1 MDTGGAGRHS
11 PRNSI
16 PKFAMIVAIQGIS
29 GSFHHQVALLNFGE
43 QAQVLPF
50 LTFEE
55 VAKSVASGT
64 ASVGVMAI
72 ENSIAGAILPNYD
85 LIDRY
90 ELSIYEEYYL
100 PISHHLMALPGQSIT
115 DLTEVRSHPMALLQC
130 KAFLAQW
137 PKIRLID
144 DQDTASVA
152 KRIQEEQLLGVAA
165 IASEIAAASYGLEI
179 LAPQIQTVKDNF
191 TRFIFLTREKS
202 KAQEEANKVSFKIT
216 IRNEAGGLA
225 KLLTMLAEKN
235 LNLSKIQSIPIM
247 DKPWDYAFFIDAE
260 FKDPASYQEAV
271 AQMSKEFGELKIFG
285 EYRSR
290 KG

>member
-1 MDTGGAGRHS
+1 M
-11 PRNSI
+11 N
-16 PKFAMIVAIQGIS
+16 VAIQGIP

-43 QAQVLPF
+43 QANVLPF

-55 VAKSVASGT
+55 VAKSVANSQ
-64 ASVGVMAI
+64 AVVGIMAI

-90 ELSIYEEYYL
+90 ELFIHEEYYL
-100 PISHHLMALPGQSIT
+100 PISHHLMALPGQSIA

-130 KAFLAQW
+130 KAFLAQY
-137 PKIRLID
+137 PQLRLID

-152 KRIQEEQLLGVAA
+152 KRIQEEQLQGVAA

-191 TRFIFLTREKS
+191 TRFIFLTKEKS
-202 KAQEEANKVSFKIT
+202 TRKEVPNKVSFKIT

-225 KLLTMLAEKN
+225 KLLTMLADKN
-235 LNLSKIQSIPIM
+235 LNLSKIQSIPLM

-260 FKDPASYQEAV
+260 FAVEQAYQEAV
-271 AQMSKEFGELKIFG
+271 EQMQANYGELKIFG

>member
-1 MDTGGAGRHS
+1 
-11 PRNSI
+11 
-16 PKFAMIVAIQGIS
+16 MIVAIQGIS
-29 GSFHHQVALLNFGE
+29 GSFHHQVALLNFGD
-43 QAQVLPF
+43 QAKVLPF

-64 ASVGVMAI
+64 ADVGVMAI

-100 PISHHLMALPGQSIT
+100 PISHHLMALPGQSID

-165 IASEIAAASYGLEI
+165 IASEIAAVSYGLQI

-191 TRFIFLTREKS
+191 TRFIFLTQEKS
-202 KAQEEANKVSFKIT
+202 KTQEEANKVSFKIT

-235 LNLSKIQSIPIM
+235 LNLSKIQSIPLM

-260 FKDPASYQEAV
+260 FNDSVSYKEAIE
-271 AQMSKEFGELKIFG
+271 QMRSEFGELKIFG